1 MNDERTS
8 GIKQEGEGRMGNKRN
23 AAGGFG
29 RERERE
35 RERGPFALGFYPVVC
50 LYACI
55 KGSGAGIAIF
65 SRQDS

>member
-1 MNDERTS
+1 MNDGRTS

-29 RERERE
+29 RGRERE
-35 RERGPFALGFYPVVC
+35 REPFALVFYPVVC

-55 KGSGAGIAIF
+55 KGCGAGIAIF

>member
-29 RERERE
+29 GERERA
-35 RERGPFALGFYPVVC
+35 GLLLWVFTLLSVC
-50 LYACI
+50 MHA
-55 KGSGAGIAIF
+55 
-65 SRQDS
+65 